1 MLSTDSSLNYVYVL
15 NILRKKRYIR
25 SVFWSFHEVSE
36 MFIIFSFIL
45 IGPAVSWK
53 KKKKKER
60 KFRSK
65 QCTCKIGEVY
75 KQRVS
80 FRADGVVSA

>member
-1 MLSTDSSLNYVYVL
+1 
-15 NILRKKRYIR
+15 
-25 SVFWSFHEVSE
+25 

-53 KKKKKER
+53 KKKKKKKENSEANSVPVKLER
-60 KFRSK
+60 F
-65 QCTCKIGEVY
+65 IN
-75 KQRVS
+75 RVS

>member
-53 KKKKKER
+53 KKKKKKKENSEANSVPVKLER
-60 KFRSK
+60 FINR
-65 QCTCKIGEVY
+65 EY
-75 KQRVS
+75 H
-80 FRADGVVSA
+80 FELME

>member
-25 SVFWSFHEVSE
+25 SVFWSFHEVLE

-53 KKKKKER
+53 KEKKKKENSEANSVPVKLER
-60 KFRSK
+60 F
-65 QCTCKIGEVY
+65 IN
-75 KQRVS
+75 RVS